1 MKPSSTLIRDCVS
14 TMTGLKFAAF
24 FTTSCAGDL
33 NFWWEQ
39 TQTLICRRSFQF
51 KARQGYRVP
60 TKYKLKMFLIKLTI
74 VIFILFFQWQIHYEF
89 YSGSQFVLIW
99 RINWQYSIISL
110 RSIYDS
116 SQGKPFQRFYLFV
129 DSWHGIHLSQKKSM
143 KYSSHRK
150 LLCELS
156 KFNATT

>member
-1 MKPSSTLIRDCVS
+1 
-14 TMTGLKFAAF
+14 
-24 FTTSCAGDL
+24 
-33 NFWWEQ
+33 
-39 TQTLICRRSFQF
+39 
-51 KARQGYRVP
+51 
-60 TKYKLKMFLIKLTI
+60 MFLIKLTI

-129 DSWHGIHLSQKKSM
+129 DSWHGIHLSQKNQWNILVIGNYYVNYQNLMLLLSEQWCN
-143 KYSSHRK
+143 YSYFQNPPSARSFHNNVWTVVV
-150 LLCELS
+150 
-156 KFNATT
+156 KFTYFRGR